1 MYNTPIC
8 ELKTTANNNRF
19 FMKRDDLH
27 PFSFGGN
34 KARKAE
40 YFFKDIAEK
49 KSDIVITYGSSS
61 SNHCRVIANHAASL
75 NMECLIISPIENYE
89 KTYNS
94 ELISLFGA
102 QIIKVPVNEVSGKI
116 RDVVGSLCAR
126 NRKPY
131 FIQGGGHG
139 NLGTQAYVDAFKEI
153 HRYESCSDLKFDY
166 IFHASGTGTTQ
177 AGLVCGQILNSDFEK
192 KIIGISIARSAERGR
207 GVVADSV
214 CSYLNRELDEL
225 EKYIY
230 FVDDYICGGYGK
242 YSSDIISAI
251 KSVLINDGVALN
263 ATYTGKAYC
272 GMLEYIQKNNIRN
285 KNILFIN
292 TGGTPLFFDNMGELV
307 K

>member
-1 MYNTPIC
+1 M
-8 ELKTTANNNRF
+8 
-19 FMKRDDLH
+19 
-27 PFSFGGN
+27 
-34 KARKAE
+34 
-40 YFFKDIAEK
+40 
-49 KSDIVITYGSSS
+49 
-61 SNHCRVIANHAASL
+61 
-75 NMECLIISPIENYE
+75 
-89 KTYNS
+89 
-94 ELISLFGA
+94 
-102 QIIKVPVNEVSGKI
+102 
-116 RDVVGSLCAR
+116 
-126 NRKPY
+126 
-131 FIQGGGHG
+131 
-139 NLGTQAYVDAFKEI
+139 
-153 HRYESCSDLKFDY
+153 
-166 IFHASGTGTTQ
+166 
-177 AGLVCGQILNSDFEK
+177 
-192 KIIGISIARSAERGR
+192 
-207 GVVADSV
+207 